1 MSDPHPVRK
10 EKISDWRVQPRVR
23 PGRET
28 TPWVDFFAVD
38 RNGIQPRRKISSGMS
53 YDMDGSPSVILN
65 WGSGENTTYLPLPP
79 GNQGAGLLALYLT
92 LLIRERGIDRFS

>member
-1 MSDPHPVRK
+1 MPDPRPR
-10 EKISDWRVQPRVR
+10 EEGSDWRVQPRVR
-23 PGRET
+23 EGWK

-38 RNGIQPRRKISSGMS
+38 RNGIQPRRKISSGMH
-53 YDMDGSPSVILN
+53 YDLDGFPSVILN
-65 WGSGENTTYLPLPP
+65 WGAGENTTYLPLPP